1 MVNVD
6 NVGAVNRF
14 DSDGE
19 DNDSLEVVADGDGD
33 GDGDV
38 VNMTKDSTSTL
49 TLGSDLRTASRTLFF
64 SVISD
69 DGGAV

>member
-33 GDGDV
+33 GDV

-49 TLGSDLRTASRTLFF
+49 TLGSDFRTASRTLFF

>member
-19 DNDSLEVVADGDGD
+19 DNDSLEVVADGD